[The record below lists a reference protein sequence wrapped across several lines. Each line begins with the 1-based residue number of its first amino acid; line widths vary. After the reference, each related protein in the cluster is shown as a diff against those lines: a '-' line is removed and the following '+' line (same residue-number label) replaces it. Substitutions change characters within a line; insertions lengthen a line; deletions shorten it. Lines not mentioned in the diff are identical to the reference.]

1 MRRDIYAVLVTS
13 TNGITPRAYS
23 DDTHTLVSDLVTRL
37 ILVHNHPVT
46 PEDIRACV
54 KPISDDLGRYEV
66 WSWDAQSI
74 PLQAR
79 AGQIPKPGVF
89 FIIEVS
95 LINENNGG
103 LDALLL
109 AVKKVLS
116 DDGGP
121 SKFQRHLAG
130 PWSHWT
136 PRPLS
141 TFDVLL
147 SASAADDTVAIDIEK
162 QLVARGLSTVRS
174 IRPAGD
180 FGDETLRRQLLECQM
195 LLSVLTPSSVHDP
208 RVAIETGACWVL
220 AKPFVP
226 VLSKIA
232 KTELPPSMAAR
243 QCVEAGDAAALDRLP
258 EQIKLLVL
266 GR

>member
-1 MRRDIYAVLVTS
+1 MRRDLYAVLVTS
-13 TNGITPRAYS
+13 SNSITPRAVG
-23 DDTHTLVSDLVTRL
+23 DDTHSLVSDVVTRL
-37 ILVHNHPVT
+37 ILVNNHPMT
-46 PEDIRACV
+46 PEDIREDL
-54 KPISDDLGRYEV
+54 KPVATDLSRYEV
-66 WSWDAQSI
+66 WSWDAQCI

-79 AGQIPKPGVF
+79 VGQIPKSGVF

-95 LINENNGG
+95 LISEHEGG
-103 LDALLL
+103 LHGLLL
-109 AVKKVLS
+109 LLKKALS

-121 SKFQRHLAG
+121 RKFQSHLAG
-130 PWSHWT
+130 PWAQWS

-147 SASAADDTVAIDIEK
+147 SASAADDTVAVDIE
-162 QLVARGLSTVRS
+162 ARLNAVGLSTVRS

-180 FGDETLRRQLLECQM
+180 FGDETLRRQLRQCLV

-208 RVAIETGACWVL
+208 RVGIETGACWVL

-226 VLSKIA
+226 VLSNIT
-232 KTELPPSMAAR
+232 KTQLPPSMAAR
-243 QCVEAGDAAALDRLP
+243 QCVEAGDAAALGRLP
-258 EQIKLLVL
+258 EQIKLLVH

>member
-1 MRRDIYAVLVTS
+1 
-13 TNGITPRAYS
+13 
-23 DDTHTLVSDLVTRL
+23 
-37 ILVHNHPVT
+37 
-46 PEDIRACV
+46 
-54 KPISDDLGRYEV
+54 
-66 WSWDAQSI
+66 
-74 PLQAR
+74 
-79 AGQIPKPGVF
+79 VF
-89 FIIEVS
+89 FIIEMS

-103 LDALLL
+103 LHGLLL
-109 AVKKVLS
+109 VVKKTLS

-121 SKFQRHLAG
+121 RKFQSHLAG
-130 PWSHWT
+130 PWAHWS

-147 SASAADDTVAIDIEK
+147 SASAADDTVAVDIEAR
-162 QLVARGLSTVRS
+162 LVAAGLSTVRS

-180 FGDETLRRQLLECQM
+180 FGDETLRRQLLECQV

-226 VLSKIA
+226 VLSNII

-243 QCVEAGDAAALDRLP
+243 QCVEVGDAAALGRLP
-258 EQIKLLVL
+258 QQVKLLVL

>member
-1 MRRDIYAVLVTS
+1 MRRDLYAVLVTP

-23 DDTHTLVSDLVTRL
+23 DDTHSLVSDVVAQL
-37 ILVHNHPVT
+37 IRVHNGPVT
-46 PEDIRACV
+46 PEDIGL
-54 KPISDDLGRYEV
+54 KPIPDDLGRYEV
-66 WSWDAQSI
+66 WSWDVQSI

-89 FIIEVS
+89 FIIDVS
-95 LINENNGG
+95 MVDQNNGG
-103 LDALLL
+103 LLGLLL
-109 AVKKVLS
+109 LVKQKLS
-116 DDGGP
+116 ADGGP

-141 TFDVLL
+141 TFDVLV
-147 SASAADDTVAIDIEK
+147 SASAADDTVAIDIEAR
-162 QLVARGLSTVRS
+162 LVGRGLSTARS
-174 IRPAGD
+174 VQPARAD
-180 FGDETLRRQLLECQM
+180 FGDETLRRQLLECQV

-226 VLSKIA
+226 VLSRIIR
-232 KTELPPSMAAR
+232 TELPPSMAAR
-243 QCVEAGDAAALDRLP
+243 QCVEVDDTAALDRLP
-258 EQIKLLVL
+258 DQIKLLVL